1 MKTNIKIRNYFYL
14 TVLILISSLSCFAQN
29 APKGS
34 LKKTEIVIP
43 STQYLKSSPAFAEVL
58 LRKTELLSEVESL
71 LVTYTEDFPRVKEVR
86 FELDVLNS
94 ELTGLLKVKPEEA
107 EKLTLALGKIIVRKA
122 EIETEYWNLK
132 TKYGDEHPDVKRAKR
147 KTEIYAKAIKDILG

>member
-1 MKTNIKIRNYFYL
+1 MNYIKTIF
-14 TVLILISSLSCFAQN
+14 VLASILIISSSVFAQKVIK
-29 APKGS
+29 PV
-34 LKKTEIVIP
+34 KTASETILP
-43 STQYLKSSPAFAEVL
+43 TLKSSPAFAEIL

-86 FELDVLNS
+86 YELEVLNT
-94 ELTGLLKVKPEEA
+94 ELTGLLKVKPEEK
-107 EKLTLALGKIIVRKA
+107 EKLTLALGKLIVRKA
-122 EIETEYWNLK
+122 EIETAYWNLK